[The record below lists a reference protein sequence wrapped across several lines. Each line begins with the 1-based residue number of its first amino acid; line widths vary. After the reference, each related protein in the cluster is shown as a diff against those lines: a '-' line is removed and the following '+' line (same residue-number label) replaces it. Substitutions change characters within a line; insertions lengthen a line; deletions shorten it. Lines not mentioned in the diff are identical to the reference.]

1 MQIVFPNIREELIMD
16 AMMTELEK
24 QQSQREEEI
33 YQISTLVAGNFDLQ
47 EVLDR
52 LAEAA
57 VRITNTTACSIRLLD
72 EESGDL
78 KMRSTY
84 GLSEAYRNKGP
95 VTKDDPVIKEAFGG
109 KAVVLDDMRVDP
121 RVQYREATIQ
131 EGLISQLTVAM
142 IFRDKPL
149 GVLRLYSSEPNR
161 FDENAIRIA
170 RLVATQC
177 AVAIT
182 NARLYAEALEG
193 ARMAEQM
200 RLAAV
205 IQRRMIPEK
214 APCMKGLDIQA
225 HYQPCYEIGGDLYDF
240 LQLDEHT
247 LIVGIA
253 DVIGKG
259 LPAAIM
265 MSMFRGALRAYAD
278 GGYGRHSMQEIIAK
292 LNRVACREC
301 RDGEFITLFMARI
314 DTRENTL
321 TYCNCGHEP
330 GLLRRRKELIEL
342 EEGGLVLGVWPDA
355 EYSIHSI
362 ALQQDD
368 ILLLYTDGL
377 IDAMNFEGEIWGRQR
392 FFEAIGKCCV
402 HSSESFIRSLLTW
415 RRRFVGLASQTDDT
429 SLVVI
434 RRDEKYIPSP
444 EDCDCSKSEGK

>member
-1 MQIVFPNIREELIMD
+1 MEFRREPIGN
-16 AMMTELEK
+16 MMTEVEK
-24 QQSQREEEI
+24 QLWQREEEI
-33 YQISTLVAGNFDLQ
+33 YQISTLAAGSFRLQ

-57 VRITNTTACSIRLLD
+57 VRVTNTTACSIRLLD
-72 EESGDL
+72 EEAGDL

-84 GLSEAYRNKGP
+84 GLSEAYRNKGA
-95 VTKDDPVIKEAFGG
+95 VTKDDPVVKEAFEG

-121 RVQYREATIQ
+121 RVQYRAETIR

-142 IFRDKPL
+142 VFRDKPL
-149 GVLRLYSSEPNR
+149 GVLRLYSPEPNR

-170 RLVATQC
+170 RLVASQC

-182 NARLYAEALEG
+182 NARLYAQAIEG
-193 ARMAEQM
+193 AQMAEQM

-214 APCMKGLDIQA
+214 APCMKGLDVHA
-225 HYQPCYEIGGDLYDF
+225 LYQPCYEIGGDLYDF
-240 LQLDEHT
+240 LQIDDQT

-259 LPAAIM
+259 VPAAIM
-265 MSMFRGALRAYAD
+265 MSMFRGTLRAYAD
-278 GGYGRHSMQEIIAK
+278 GGYGRHTMQEVIGK

-301 RDGEFITLFMARI
+301 RDGEFITLFIARI
-314 DTRENTL
+314 DTKANTL

-330 GLLRRRKELIEL
+330 GLLRRGEDLIEL
-342 EEGGLVLGVWPDA
+342 GQGGLVLGVMPEA
-355 EYSIHSI
+355 EYSI
-362 ALQQDD
+362 QTVEFTQDD

-377 IDAMNFEGEIWGRQR
+377 IDAMNFQKESWGKDRLI
-392 FFEAIGKCCV
+392 EAIGTSCA
-402 HSSESFIRSLLTW
+402 HSAEAFVRSILTW

-429 SLVVI
+429 SIVAI
-434 RRDEKYIPSP
+434 RRDDQANPRP
-444 EDCDCSKSEGK
+444 EDCQCARVESS

>member
-1 MQIVFPNIREELIMD
+1 MD
-16 AMMTELEK
+16 RVMTELGK
-24 QQSQREEEI
+24 QQIQREEEI
-33 YQISTLVAGNFDLQ
+33 YQISTLAAGNFRLQ

-57 VRITNTTACSIRLLD
+57 VRVTNTTACSIRLLD
-72 EESGDL
+72 EGTGDL
-78 KMRSTY
+78 RMRSTY

-95 VTKDDPVIKEAFGG
+95 VTKDDPVVKEAFEG

-149 GVLRLYSSEPNR
+149 GVLRLYSPEPNR
-161 FDENAIRIA
+161 FDENAIRLA

-225 HYQPCYEIGGDLYDF
+225 RYQPCYEIGGDLYDF

-259 LPAAIM
+259 VPAAIM
-265 MSMFRGALRAYAD
+265 MSMFRGTLRAYAD
-278 GGYGRHSMQEIIAK
+278 GGYGRHSMQEVIAR

-314 DTRENTL
+314 DTQDNTL

-330 GLLRRRKELIEL
+330 GLLRRGKELLEL
-342 EEGGLVLGVWPDA
+342 DQGGLVLGVWSDA
-355 EYSIHSI
+355 EYSIQTI
-362 ALQQDD
+362 PLQQDD
-368 ILLLYTDGL
+368 LLILYTDGL
-377 IDAMNFEGEIWGRQR
+377 VDAMNFEGESWGKER
-392 FFEAIGKCCV
+392 FFEAIGKTCT
-402 HSSESFIRSLLTW
+402 HSSEAFIRSLLTW

-429 SLVVI
+429 SIVVI
-434 RRDEKYIPSP
+434 RRDDKYVPTP
-444 EDCDCSKSEGK
+444 ADCDCFRKEGVDK